1 MVINMTLYKQ
11 EMKMNLKSL
20 IIWTLCV
27 GLLCFGC
34 ILLYTSLEDSLADI
48 AEAYSNM
55 GAMSTAL
62 GMDKMSLATL
72 IGFYATEIAMMH
84 GLGGAMFAAILGSGI
99 LSKEEA
105 GHTSEFLNVFPI
117 SRRTVVIEKYLAM
130 ISNIIVFNIVCTVL
144 YIIGFLIMGEEIS
157 GKEMLLYHAGQI
169 LMQAEI
175 GTLCFMISAFSK
187 RNMMG
192 LGLGIVILLFAADMM
207 CRIIPAIENLKFI
220 TPFYYSNGAD
230 VFTSGKI
237 DAGMAGIGTAIL
249 ILSFL
254 AALLKY
260 NRKDLA
266 A

>member
-1 MVINMTLYKQ
+1 MTLYRH

-27 GLLCFGC
+27 GGLCFGC
-34 ILLYTSLEDSLADI
+34 ILLYTSLEESLQDI
-48 AEAYSNM
+48 ADVYSNM

-72 IGFYATEIAMMH
+72 TGFYATEIAMMH
-84 GLGGAMFAAILGSGI
+84 GLGGAMFAAILGTGM

-117 SRRTVVIEKYLAM
+117 GRKQIIIEKYLAL
-130 ISNIIVFNIVCTVL
+130 ISNILLFNLVCTMMYVV
-144 YIIGFLIMGEEIS
+144 GFVMMGEELME
-157 GKEMLLYHAGQI
+157 KEMVLYHLAQF

-175 GTLCFMISAFSK
+175 GTVCFMISAFSK
-187 RNMMG
+187 KNLMG
-192 LGLGIVILLFAADMM
+192 AGLGIAILMFAADMM
-207 CRIIPAIENLKFI
+207 CRIIPAIENVKYI

-230 VFTSGKI
+230 IFTSGEI
-237 DAGMAGIGTAIL
+237 DGVMLGIGVLVIV
-249 ILSFL
+249 L
-254 AALLKY
+254 AFIIAFGKY
-260 NRKDLA
+260 RKKDLA